1 MFALNGIY
9 AELIADGHHIDNNV
23 ILEAFKVLGFNR
35 IIVVSD
41 FLSVKGLNDGNYYYD
56 GFNITK
62 KWQMCYLQESKTIA
76 GSTFSYLDIII
87 KRIKK
92 ISKCCLPDIVKISSY
107 KFYKSVGLS
116 CQYGCIQ
123 ENYIADLIIVDNNL
137 NLKETIKNGVNVYK
151 EF

>member
-41 FLSVKGLNDGNYYYD
+41 FLSAKVLNDGNYYCD

-62 KWQMCYLQESKTIA
+62 KGQMCYLQESETIA
-76 GSTFSYLDIII
+76 GNAFNYLDII
-87 KRIKK
+87 KHIKK
-92 ISKCCLPDIVKISSY
+92 ISKCCLSGIVKN
-107 KFYKSVGLS
+107 KL
-116 CQYGCIQ
+116 
-123 ENYIADLIIVDNNL
+123 L
-137 NLKETIKNGVNVYK
+137 
-151 EF
+151 

>member
-41 FLSVKGLNDGNYYYD
+41 FLSVKVLNDGNYYYD

-62 KWQMCYLQESKTIA
+62 KRQMCYLQESKTIA
-76 GSTFSYLDIII
+76 EVHLVI
-87 KRIKK
+87 
-92 ISKCCLPDIVKISSY
+92 
-107 KFYKSVGLS
+107 
-116 CQYGCIQ
+116 
-123 ENYIADLIIVDNNL
+123 
-137 NLKETIKNGVNVYK
+137 
-151 EF
+151 

>member
-23 ILEAFKVLGFNR
+23 ILETFKVLDFNR
-35 IIVVSD
+35 IIVISD
-41 FLSVKGLNDGNYYYD
+41 FLSVKVLNDGNYYYD

-62 KWQMCYLQESKTIA
+62 KGQMWYLQQSKTIA
-76 GSTFSYLDIII
+76 GNAFSYLDIIKHI
-87 KRIKK
+87 KN
-92 ISKCCLPDIVKISSY
+92 ISKCCLSGIVKISSY
-107 KFYKSVGLS
+107 NFYKSVGLS

-137 NLKETIKNGVNVYK
+137 NLKETIKNRVNVYK

>member
-41 FLSVKGLNDGNYYYD
+41 FLSVKVLNDGNYYYD

-62 KWQMCYLQESKTIA
+62 KGLMCYLQESKTIA
-76 GSTFSYLDIII
+76 GNAFSYLDII
-87 KRIKK
+87 KHIKK
-92 ISKCCLPDIVKISSY
+92 ISKCCLSDIVKISSY
-107 KFYKSVGLS
+107 NFYKSVALS
-116 CQYGCIQ
+116 CQYGCIK